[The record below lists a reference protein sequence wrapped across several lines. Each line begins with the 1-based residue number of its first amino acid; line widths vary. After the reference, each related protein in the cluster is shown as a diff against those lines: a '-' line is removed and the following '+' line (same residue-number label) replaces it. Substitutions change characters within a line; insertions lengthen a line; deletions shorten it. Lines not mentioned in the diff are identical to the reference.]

1 MATAKTIEQLNE
13 ATQINATDQM
23 ALVQE
28 SGKEAVRGSVQM
40 LAGAVAEINE
50 TGALS
55 ELAYATSQGKN
66 LLAQN
71 LTAKGVP
78 TQADETLIQMADK
91 VGGLS
96 IDQSAEN
103 KYGEFTQEDL
113 SVEQYSTGT
122 TAFAATDDSK
132 VAALVTNGVL
142 YVYQPEA
149 YDGGVLNKEYLV
161 AHAAASCPLKNAL
174 TAQIKIFIS
183 PKGNIVGVYDAS
195 YAGVDLYKYNAEE
208 QTLVYWR
215 TVLKSKVTNLPAAN
229 QDGRP
234 IINDQGTMLA
244 YYVYQNSLNVLWLHP
259 DTLDGSAD
267 VLSTIS
273 KNVMGHGYTGAIKDD
288 CILLYIGRKGT
299 VQGYSYVVKIPYT
312 LDPQSHTVAAP
323 GDNWQIWRV
332 PDAVFGLTVYYLGEE
347 NKDLFLC
354 FEEKAVAN
362 VYQNDGSYEF
372 NVYMVDPHT
381 ATSAQTKLK
390 TFDLNVTGA
399 RFSRQIILPIS
410 IYLLSRVQTQDEVT
424 ECTVGGFN
432 TVLRY
437 DGKTKTLEATKWCLS
452 NLGLGN
458 SQTVYTPTLASDVF
472 KCAQLAVL
480 GAKEEEKHIT
490 FGLLLINSTYAS
502 SQNNSGS
509 FGLLCLK
516 VRKGQ
521 QIAFIRQINGRESV
535 YLPGTITAEDV
546 AQGKYDKDTII
557 SPATE
562 A

>member
-132 VAALVTNGVL
+132 VAALVTDSVL

-174 TAQIKIFIS
+174 TSQIKIFIS

-273 KNVMGHGYTGAIKDD
+273 KNVQGYGYTGAIKDD
-288 CILLYIGRKGT
+288 CILLYIGRKG
-299 VQGYSYVVKIPYT
+299 
-312 LDPQSHTVAAP
+312 
-323 GDNWQIWRV
+323 N
-332 PDAVFGLTVYYLGEE
+332 
-347 NKDLFLC
+347 
-354 FEEKAVAN
+354 
-362 VYQNDGSYEF
+362 
-372 NVYMVDPHT
+372 
-381 ATSAQTKLK
+381 
-390 TFDLNVTGA
+390 GA
-399 RFSRQIILPIS
+399 G
-410 IYLLSRVQTQDEVT
+410 V
-424 ECTVGGFN
+424 
-432 TVLRY
+432 
-437 DGKTKTLEATKWCLS
+437 
-452 NLGLGN
+452 
-458 SQTVYTPTLASDVF
+458 
-472 KCAQLAVL
+472 
-480 GAKEEEKHIT
+480 
-490 FGLLLINSTYAS
+490 
-502 SQNNSGS
+502 
-509 FGLLCLK
+509 
-516 VRKGQ
+516 
-521 QIAFIRQINGRESV
+521 
-535 YLPGTITAEDV
+535 
-546 AQGKYDKDTII
+546 
-557 SPATE
+557 
-562 A
+562 

>member
-28 SGKEAVRGSVQM
+28 SGIEAVRGSVQM

-55 ELAYATSQGKN
+55 ELVYATSQGKN

-78 TQADETLIQMADK
+78 TQAEETLIQMADK
-91 VGGLS
+91 VAGLA

-113 SVEQYSTGT
+113 SAEQYSTGT

-132 VAALVTNGVL
+132 VVALVTGSVL
-142 YVYQPEA
+142 YVYLTES
-149 YDGGVLNKEYLV
+149 YDGGILNKEYLM

-174 TAQIKIFIS
+174 TSQIKIFIS
-183 PKGNIVGVYDAS
+183 PKCGIVGVYDAS
-195 YAGVDLYKYNAEE
+195 YAGIDLYKYSAEE
-208 QTLVYWR
+208 QTLIYWR
-215 TVLKSKVTNLPAAN
+215 TVLKSTVSSWPAPN
-229 QDGRP
+229 QEGRP
-234 IINDQGTMLA
+234 IINEQGTMLA
-244 YYVYQNSLNVLWLHP
+244 YYVYGSALKVLWLDP

-267 VLSTIS
+267 VLSTVS
-273 KNVMGHGYTGAIKDD
+273 KNVQGYGYTGAIKDD

-312 LDPQSHTVAAP
+312 LDQQSHTVAAP
-323 GDNWQIWRV
+323 GDNWQIWKV

-354 FEEKAVAN
+354 FEEKSATTS
-362 VYQNDGSYEF
+362 YQYDGTYAF
-372 NVYMVDPHT
+372 NVYVVDPHT
-381 ATSAQTKLK
+381 ATSAQTELK
-390 TFDLNVTGA
+390 TFGLNVTGA
-399 RFSRQIILPIS
+399 RFSRQITLPIS
-410 IYLLSRVQTQDEVT
+410 IYLLSRVQTQDEIT

-437 DGKTKTLEATKWCLS
+437 DGQTKTLTATKEWVA
-452 NLGLGN
+452 NLGLLN
-458 SQTVYTPTLASDVF
+458 SQTAYTPTLGDDVF

-480 GAKEEEKHIT
+480 GAKEEDKHII

-521 QIAFIRQINGRESV
+521 MIAFARQINGQEAV
-535 YLPGTITAEDV
+535 YLPGTITAGNV
-546 AQGKYDKDTII
+546 AQGKYDKETII
-557 SPATE
+557 TPATE